1 MEKPIK
7 IDDLGG
13 FPTFFGN
20 IHIAPSS
27 EQTLLEVYPLWFL
40 QLWNFKVAI

>member
-13 FPTFFGN
+13 FPLIFGLTPRPVSILEITGGIDLNN
-20 IHIAPSS
+20 IGIPKSS
-27 EQTLLEVYPLWFL
+27 
-40 QLWNFKVAI
+40 